1 MNIATDAQ
9 SPAYLNPDIP
19 RSERV
24 NDLLGRM
31 TLPEKCGLL
40 LHASKAVE
48 RLGIPAYNWWNEC
61 LHGVARAGRATVF
74 PQAIALA
81 ATFDPGL
88 IKQVASAIADE
99 ARAKHHEAVRRG
111 NRGIY
116 RGLTFWTP
124 NINIFRD
131 PRWGRGQETYG
142 EDPYLTACIGVAF
155 VEGLQGDHPEYLKVA
170 ACAKH
175 FAVHSGPEKDRHT
188 FDAVASPKD
197 MAETYLPAFKALV
210 DAGVEAVM
218 GAYNRVN
225 GEPACA
231 SPTLL
236 KRALRQQWGFKGH
249 VVSDC
254 WAIRDIHENH
264 KLVNSL
270 AEAAAL
276 AVKHGC
282 DLNCGCAYGE
292 LVNAVEQGLLT
303 EDDIDRSV
311 RRLLETRFKLGMFDP
326 LQRVPFADT
335 PMSVV
340 NCDRHRALAREAAAK
355 SVVLLKNRHDILPVK
370 PGLGRIL
377 VVGPNASS
385 LDVLMGTYHGVSSNM
400 TSIAEGIIG
409 RADEGTTVE
418 YRMSCLLDHENVSPV
433 DVTRD
438 QVKGSDLVI
447 AVMGLSPILEGE
459 EGDTIASP
467 TAGDRE
473 TLGLPASQIDFIKR
487 ITGLGTPV
495 VLVLTGGSALAIPEV
510 HDLVDAVLMVWYPG
524 EQGGNAVANV
534 LFGDTSPSGRLSITV
549 PKSIEQL
556 PPFDDYSMAGRTYR
570 YMNDEPLYPFGF
582 GLSYTRFEYS
592 DLALP
597 AGPHQPGQAILFSVM
612 VQNTRGIESE
622 EVVQVYLKMPE
633 GDAPSPRYSLV
644 GTQRIRLMPGEQSE
658 LKLSLDP
665 GVMQAVDADG
675 TSRQRSGMY
684 EIWVGG
690 SSPDPRAVEL
700 GATPPMHARF
710 EIT

>member
-1 MNIATDAQ
+1 MNTATDAQ
-9 SPAYLNPDIP
+9 TPVYLNPDLP
-19 RSERV
+19 RGERV

-31 TLPEKCGLL
+31 TLPEKCGLM
-40 LHASKAVE
+40 LHASKAVD
-48 RLGIPAYNWWNEC
+48 RLSVPAYNWWNEC

-142 EDPYLTACIGVAF
+142 EDPYLTSRIGVAF
-155 VEGLQGDHPEYLKVA
+155 VEGLQGDHPDYLKVA

-175 FAVHSGPEKDRHT
+175 FAAHSGPEKDRHV
-188 FDAVASPKD
+188 FDAVATPKD

-210 DAGVEAVM
+210 EAGVEAVM

-236 KRALRQQWGFKGH
+236 EKTLREQWGFKGH

-270 AEAAAL
+270 TEAAAL
-276 AVKHGC
+276 AVRHGC
-282 DLNCGCAYGE
+282 DLNCGCAYAE

-326 LQRVPFADT
+326 PQRVPYADT

-340 NCDRHRALAREAAAK
+340 NCERHRALAREAAAE
-355 SVVLLKNRHDILPVK
+355 SVVLLKNRHNILPIK

-377 VVGPNASS
+377 VVGPNASN
-385 LDVLMGTYHGVSSNM
+385 LDVLMGNYHGVSSNM
-400 TSIAEGIIG
+400 TTLAEGIIG

-433 DVTRD
+433 DVIRD
-438 QVKGSDLVI
+438 HVKGSDLII

-473 TLGLPASQIDFIKR
+473 TLGLPDNQIDFLKR

-510 HDLVDAVLMVWYPG
+510 YDLVDAVLMVWYPG
-524 EQGGNAVANV
+524 EQGGNAVADV
-534 LFGDTSPSGRLSITV
+534 LFGDTSPSGRLPITV
-549 PKSIEQL
+549 PKSLDQL
-556 PPFDDYSMAGRTYR
+556 PPFNDYAMAGRTYR
-570 YMNDEPLYPFGF
+570 YMTDEPLYPFGF
-582 GLSYTRFEYS
+582 GLSYTRYDYS

-597 AGPHQPGQAILFSVM
+597 AGPHKQGRTIPFSVK
-612 VQNTRGIESE
+612 VQNTGGVESE
-622 EVVQVYLKMPE
+622 EVVQVYLKTPH
-633 GDAPSPRYSLV
+633 GDAPSPCYSLV
-644 GTQRIRLMPGEQSE
+644 GMQRIRLAPGKQTE

-665 GVMQAVDADG
+665 QAMQAVNADG
-675 TSRQRSGMY
+675 TRRQRSGTY
-684 EIWVGG
+684 ELWVGG
-690 SSPDPRAVEL
+690 CSPGPRAVDL
-700 GATPPMHARF
+700 GAAPPMHAKF

>member
-1 MNIATDAQ
+1 MT
-9 SPAYLNPDIP
+9 SPH
-19 RSERV
+19 RR
-24 NDLLGRM
+24 R
-31 TLPEKCGLL
+31 
-40 LHASKAVE
+40 
-48 RLGIPAYNWWNEC
+48 
-61 LHGVARAGRATVF
+61 
-74 PQAIALA
+74 
-81 ATFDPGL
+81 
-88 IKQVASAIADE
+88 
-99 ARAKHHEAVRRG
+99 VRR
-111 NRGIY
+111 
-116 RGLTFWTP
+116 
-124 NINIFRD
+124 
-131 PRWGRGQETYG
+131 
-142 EDPYLTACIGVAF
+142 
-155 VEGLQGDHPEYLKVA
+155 GLQGDHPEYLKVA

-188 FDAVASPKD
+188 FDAVANPKD

-210 DAGVEAVM
+210 EAGVEAVM
-218 GAYNRVN
+218 GAYNRIN

-236 KRALRQQWGFKGH
+236 KKTLREQWGFKGH
-249 VVSDC
+249 IVSDC

-282 DLNCGCAYGE
+282 DLNCGCAYAE

-326 LQRVPFADT
+326 SQRVPFADT

-340 NCDRHRALAREAAAK
+340 NCERHRALAREAAAE
-355 SVVLLKNRHDILPVK
+355 SVVLLKNRHNILPIK
-370 PGLGRIL
+370 SGLDRIL

-385 LDVLMGTYHGVSSNM
+385 LDVLMGTYHGVSSSM
-400 TSIAEGIIG
+400 TSIAEGIIS

-418 YRMSCLLDHENVSPV
+418 YRMSCLLDHANVSPV

-438 QVKGSDLVI
+438 QIKGSDLVI

-473 TLGLPASQIDFIKR
+473 TLGLPDNQIDFIKR

-524 EQGGNAVANV
+524 EQGGHAVADV
-534 LFGDTSPSGRLSITV
+534 LFGDTSPSGRLPITV
-549 PKSIEQL
+549 PKSIDQL
-556 PPFDDYSMAGRTYR
+556 PPFNDYAMAGRTYR
-570 YMNDEPLYPFGF
+570 YMTDEPLYPFGF

-592 DLALP
+592 DLTIP
-597 AGPHQPGQAILFSVM
+597 AGLHKQGRAIPFSVK
-612 VQNTRGIESE
+612 VQNTDGTESE
-622 EVVQVYLKMPE
+622 EVVQIYLKTPE

-644 GTQRIRLMPGEQSE
+644 GMQRIRLAPGKYTE

-665 GVMQAVDADG
+665 QAMQTVNADG
-675 TSRQRSGMY
+675 TSTQRSGTY
-684 EIWVGG
+684 ELWVG
-690 SSPDPRAVEL
+690 SCSPDPRAVEL
-700 GATPPMHARF
+700 GTAPPMHAKF
-710 EIT
+710 EVA